1 MNVRVEDELQTAG
14 YQYLAAVLPD
24 DAYAYG
30 VDKAG
35 KRTVQQAAAL
45 LRRGIKS
52 GMPDGPLIWR
62 GIAFMIEYKTDTG
75 SLTPSQRVEFPLLE
89 RAGVQIAICQSVV
102 DVDNTIRRWGIGPL
116 RHTSLTPEFRDM
128 AWRARVAKKRLRA
141 KATAALT
148 AQADAEAGVTGPKI
162 KRQAKPRFK
171 PGRAAVARGIRL
183 SLVGIK

>member
-52 GMPDGPLIWR
+52 GIPDGPLIWR
-62 GIAFMIEYKTDTG
+62 GIAFMIEYKVD
-75 SLTPSQRVEFPLLE
+75 SNLTPSQRVEFPLLE
-89 RAGVQIAICQSVV
+89 RAGVQIAICKTVV
-102 DVDNTIRRWGIGPL
+102 DVDNTLRRWGIGPL

-128 AWRARVAKKRLRA
+128 AWHARVAKKRLRA

-148 AQADAEAGVTGPKI
+148 AQADAEAGVTGPKV
-162 KRQAKPRFK
+162 RRAMKPRFK
-171 PGRAAVARGIRL
+171 PSKAQVARGIRM
-183 SLVGIK
+183 SLVGVK